1 MKLGYLFSLYEVWS
15 STCSPSGNCSKR
27 SFQRKRRKCLQW
39 FLSAYAFQ
47 DKQPIDWM
55 TFLNTSFYGASTG
68 RISFQPILLGLGGG
82 GGLFLTAIVEG
93 LVQVNWIFNLI
104 QLFFIL
110 VFFLLLMCPCVSSPV
125 TRRVTLE
132 FASPRRRQA
141 LYSSE
146 KSLCLNQSNWYVR
159 ST

>member
-1 MKLGYLFSLYEVWS
+1 MISLCTRIPRQTADWLHDVSKYFLLRGFYRKDII
-15 STCSPSGNCSKR
+15 STY
-27 SFQRKRRKCLQW
+27 SFRV
-39 FLSAYAFQ
+39 
-47 DKQPIDWM
+47 
-55 TFLNTSFYGASTG
+55 GG
-68 RISFQPILLGLGGG
+68 R

-146 KSLCLNQSNWYVR
+146 KSLCLNQSNWYDR
-159 ST
+159 STWKWINKLKLVFLLVILGC